1 MEKLIKTL
9 LGLLLRLL
17 LLLMGLVFLASV
29 LVVAA
34 VLLLVWSLRALW
46 ARLTG
51 RPVQP
56 LVFTLLRRA
65 QWERFYR
72 PGSGRPAADDADVID
87 VESRQVVS
95 ERLPDDT
102 PDTPP
107 RA

>member
-1 MEKLIKTL
+1 MENLIKTL

-56 LVFTLLRRA
+56 LVFTMLRRA

-72 PGSGRPAADDADVID
+72 PGAARPADEGDVID
-87 VESRQVVS
+87 VESRQVPPDPQD
-95 ERLPDDT
+95 RLG
-102 PDTPP
+102 
-107 RA
+107 R